1 MEAALESLAA
11 AAVRVATA
19 ARWATEGVVKDW
31 EGGEGEAQVDSVCED
46 SACVD
51 SVCEAYVCER
61 RIVLVFHAPL
71 RPFPSMQPLAP
82 DGAHAVWYVRDA
94 VLRREAAAT
103 RLALEVAVA
112 KSSTI

>member
-1 MEAALESLAA
+1 MC
-11 AAVRVATA
+11 VRIV
-19 ARWATEGVVKDW
+19 
-31 EGGEGEAQVDSVCED
+31 
-46 SACVD
+46 CVD

-103 RLALEVAVA
+103 GGAGGGGGEIIDHLTY
-112 KSSTI
+112 SSERMLMPRQQGPWLR